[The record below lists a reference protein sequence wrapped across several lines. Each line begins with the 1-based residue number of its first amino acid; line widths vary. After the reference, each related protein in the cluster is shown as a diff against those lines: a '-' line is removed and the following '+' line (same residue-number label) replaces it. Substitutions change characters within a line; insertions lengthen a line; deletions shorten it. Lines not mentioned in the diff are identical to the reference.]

1 MQDYGAK
8 FHRLISTATGLAI
21 CAAAAGVA
29 SRLFAQSAW
38 RSLVPLVFVLV
49 LVALAAIYG
58 TAVGVLGSVL
68 SALIFSYWLY
78 APVGLH
84 VADAAARSSLAW
96 MIVGGVALSYL
107 LGPGFHNPNQHHK

>member
-1 MQDYGAK
+1 M
-8 FHRLISTATGLAI
+8 LSTSIGLAI

-29 SRLFAQSAW
+29 SRLFANSEW
-38 RSLVPLVFVLV
+38 RTLVPWIFVIV

-58 TAVGVLGSVL
+58 TAVGVIGSVVA
-68 SALIFSYWLY
+68 ALIFAYWLY

-107 LGPGFHNPNQHHK
+107 LAPGFHRRHRQHK